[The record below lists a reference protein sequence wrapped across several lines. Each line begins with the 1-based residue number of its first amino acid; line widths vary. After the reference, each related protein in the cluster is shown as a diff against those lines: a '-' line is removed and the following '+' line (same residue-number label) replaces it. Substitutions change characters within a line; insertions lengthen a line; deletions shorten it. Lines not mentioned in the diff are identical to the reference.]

1 VATATAGFTGFRPE
15 AIQFF
20 VDLREHNDRAWFQ
33 PRKDD
38 FEALIKEPFEALVAE
53 LADRFERRGI
63 PLLAD
68 PKHSIFRIYRD
79 TRFSKDKSPYK
90 RHLGASFPWV
100 EGRGPDADA
109 AERAHGNGA
118 YFNFEPGAMYVGG
131 GMWMPDKARLD
142 AFRQRL
148 IDDPGGVRAALEEP
162 GFVARFGSIVAH
174 EELKRVPPGFPADHP
189 MADLA
194 RHKDLVFGH
203 PLSDAD
209 VGSPDLPD
217 LLAGDYAAATPVF
230 RFLSS
235 LSA

>member
-1 VATATAGFTGFRPE
+1 MATATAGFTGFRPE

-33 PRKDD
+33 PRKDE
-38 FEALIKEPFEALVAE
+38 FEALIKDPFEALVAE

-63 PLLAD
+63 PLQAD

-100 EGRGPDADA
+100 ESRGTDADA
-109 AERAHGNGA
+109 GERAHGNGA

-142 AFRQRL
+142 VFRQRL
-148 IDDPGGVRAALEEP
+148 LDDPEGVRAALEEP

-174 EELKRVPPGFPADHP
+174 EELKRVPAGFPADHP

-194 RHKDLVFGH
+194 RYKDLVFGH

-217 LLAGDYAAATPVF
+217 LLADEYAAATPVF
-230 RFLSS
+230 RLLSS

>member
-1 VATATAGFTGFRPE
+1 MATATAGFTGFRPE

-38 FEALIKEPFEALVAE
+38 FEALIKDPFEALVAE

-63 PLLAD
+63 PLQAD

-79 TRFSKDKSPYK
+79 TRFSKDKAPYK

-100 EGRGPDADA
+100 EGGSADTG
-109 AERAHGNGA
+109 ERAHGNGA

-148 IDDPGGVRAALEEP
+148 LDEPDAVRAALEEP
-162 GFVARFGSIVAH
+162 GFVARFGSIVSH
-174 EELKRVPPGFPADHP
+174 EQLKRVPPGFPADHP

-209 VGSPDLPD
+209 VASPDLPD
-217 LLAGDYAAATPVF
+217 LLADHYAAATPVF